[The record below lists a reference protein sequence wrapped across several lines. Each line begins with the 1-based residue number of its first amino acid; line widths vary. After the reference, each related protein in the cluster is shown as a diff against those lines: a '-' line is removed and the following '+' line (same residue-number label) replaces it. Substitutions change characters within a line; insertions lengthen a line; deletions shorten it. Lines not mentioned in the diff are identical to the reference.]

1 MKEFDRL
8 IEIVTTLRAPDGC
21 PWDRDQT
28 LYSLKD
34 KMIEEAYE
42 LLDAID
48 NKDIDNIHEELGD
61 LTLHIVM
68 HSLIAEEE
76 NLFTM
81 KDVLNRISDKMV
93 RRHPH
98 VFGDEDIS
106 KTEDVIKRWDEIKK
120 IEKKGKEKES
130 NSILDNV
137 PVSLPSLLKSA
148 KMQKIA
154 SKVGFDWKNINDV
167 IEKLE
172 EEIAELKSAIKNND
186 KENIEEEI
194 GDILFTTINISNHLK
209 ISPDNALRQTNNK
222 FYKRFNYIEKH
233 LQSIGKSFEECTLD
247 ELEEIYQI
255 GKKELKSK
263 E

>member
-8 IEIVTTLRAPDGC
+8 IEIVTTLRAPNGC
-21 PWDRDQT
+21 PWDRDQN

-68 HSLIAEEE
+68 HSLIAEED
-76 NLFTM
+76 NLFTI

-106 KTEDVIKRWDEIKK
+106 KTEDVLKRWDEIKK
-120 IEKKGKEKES
+120 IEKKGKVS

-167 IEKLE
+167 ISKLE
-172 EEIAELKSAIKNND
+172 EEIEELKSAIKNND

-194 GDILFTTINISNHLK
+194 GDILFATVNISNHLK
-209 ISPDNALRQTNNK
+209 ISPDNALRKTNNK

-233 LQSIGKSFEECTLD
+233 LKSIGKTFEECSLD

-263 E
+263 K

>member
-21 PWDRDQT
+21 PWDRDQN

-76 NLFTM
+76 NLFTI

-98 VFGDEDIS
+98 VFGDEDIT
-106 KTEDVIKRWDEIKK
+106 KTEDVVKRWDEIKK
-120 IEKKGKEKES
+120 IEKKGKVS

-137 PVSLPSLLKSA
+137 PVSLPSLLKSS

-154 SKVGFDWKNINDV
+154 SKVGFDWKDINDV
-167 IEKLE
+167 ILKLE
-172 EEIAELKSAIKNND
+172 EEIGELKSAIANQD

-194 GDILFTTINISNHLK
+194 GDILFATVNISNHLK

-233 LQSIGKSFEECTLD
+233 IQSIGKTFEECSLD

-255 GKKELKSK
+255 GKKELKTK
-263 E
+263 Q

>member
-21 PWDRDQT
+21 PWDRDQN

-76 NLFTM
+76 NLFTI

-98 VFGDEDIS
+98 VFGDEDIT
-106 KTEDVIKRWDEIKK
+106 KTEDVVKRWDEIKK
-120 IEKKGKEKES
+120 IEKKGKVS

-137 PVSLPSLLKSA
+137 PVSLPSLLKSS

-167 IEKLE
+167 ILKLE
-172 EEIAELKSAIKNND
+172 EEIGELKSAIANQD

-194 GDILFTTINISNHLK
+194 GDILFATVNISNHLK

-233 LQSIGKSFEECTLD
+233 IQSIGKTFEECSLD

-255 GKKELKSK
+255 GKKELKDK
-263 E
+263 

>member
-8 IEIVTTLRAPDGC
+8 IEIITTLRSPNGC
-21 PWDRDQT
+21 PWDREQN

-48 NKDIDNIHEELGD
+48 NKDIDNIREELGD

-68 HSLIAEEE
+68 HSLIAEED
-76 NLFTM
+76 NLFTI
-81 KDVLNRISDKMV
+81 KDVLNTVSDKMV
-93 RRHPH
+93 NRHPH
-98 VFGDEDIS
+98 VFGNETID

-120 IEKKGKEKES
+120 IEKKGKES

-137 PVSLPSLLKSA
+137 PASLPSLLKSS

-167 IEKLE
+167 LVKLE
-172 EEIAELKSAIKNND
+172 EEIAELKSAIINKD

-194 GDILFTTINISNHLK
+194 GDILFATVNLSNHLK

-233 LQSIGKSFEECTLD
+233 LNSVGKTFEECSLD

-255 GKKELKSK
+255 GKKELKLK

>member
-8 IEIVTTLRAPDGC
+8 IEIVKTLRAPDGC
-21 PWDRDQT
+21 PWDREQN

-61 LTLHIVM
+61 LTLHVVM

-76 NLFTM
+76 NLFTI

-98 VFGDEDIS
+98 VFGNEDIS

-137 PVSLPSLLKSA
+137 PVSLPSLLKSS

-154 SKVGFDWKNINDV
+154 SKVGFDWKDINDV
-167 IEKLE
+167 ILKLE
-172 EEIAELKSAIKNND
+172 EEIGELKSAIQNHD

-194 GDILFTTINISNHLK
+194 GDILFATVNISNHLK
-209 ISPDNALRQTNNK
+209 VSPDNALRQTNNK

-233 LQSIGKSFEECTLD
+233 LQSIGKTFEECSLD

-255 GKKELKSK
+255 GKKELKDK
-263 E
+263 

>member
-8 IEIVTTLRAPDGC
+8 IEIVKTLRAPDGC
-21 PWDRDQT
+21 PWDREQN

-61 LTLHIVM
+61 LTLHVVM

-76 NLFTM
+76 NLFTI

-98 VFGDEDIS
+98 VFGNEDIS

-154 SKVGFDWKNINDV
+154 SKVGFDWKDINDV
-167 IEKLE
+167 ILKLE
-172 EEIAELKSAIKNND
+172 EEIAELKSAINNQD

-194 GDILFTTINISNHLK
+194 GDILFATVNISNHLK
-209 ISPDNALRQTNNK
+209 VSPDNALRQTNNK

-233 LQSIGKSFEECTLD
+233 LQSIGKTFEECSLD

-255 GKKELKSK
+255 GKKELKDK
-263 E
+263 

>member
-8 IEIVTTLRAPDGC
+8 IEIVKTLRAPDGC
-21 PWDRDQT
+21 PWDREQN

-61 LTLHIVM
+61 LTLHVVM

-76 NLFTM
+76 NLFTI

-98 VFGDEDIS
+98 VFGNEDIS

-137 PVSLPSLLKSA
+137 PVSLPSLLKSS

-154 SKVGFDWKNINDV
+154 SKVGFDWKDINDV
-167 IEKLE
+167 ILKLE
-172 EEIAELKSAIKNND
+172 EEIGELKSAIANQD

-194 GDILFTTINISNHLK
+194 GDILFATVNISNHLK
-209 ISPDNALRQTNNK
+209 VSPDNALRQTNNK

-233 LQSIGKSFEECTLD
+233 LQSIGKTFEECSLD

-255 GKKELKSK
+255 GKKELKDK
-263 E
+263 

>member
-21 PWDRDQT
+21 PWDRDQN

-76 NLFTM
+76 NLFTI

-98 VFGDEDIS
+98 VFGDEDIT
-106 KTEDVIKRWDEIKK
+106 KTEDVVKRWDEIKK
-120 IEKKGKEKES
+120 IEKKGKVS

-137 PVSLPSLLKSA
+137 PVSLPSLLKSS

-167 IEKLE
+167 ILKLE
-172 EEIAELKSAIKNND
+172 EEIGELKSAIANQD

-194 GDILFTTINISNHLK
+194 GDILFATVNISNHLK

-233 LQSIGKSFEECTLD
+233 IQSIGKTFEECSLD

-255 GKKELKSK
+255 GKKELKTK
-263 E
+263 Q

>member
-8 IEIVTTLRAPDGC
+8 IEIVKTLRAPDGC
-21 PWDRDQT
+21 PWDREQN

-61 LTLHIVM
+61 LTLHVVM

-76 NLFTM
+76 NLFTI

-98 VFGDEDIS
+98 VFGNEDIS

-137 PVSLPSLLKSA
+137 PVSLPSLLKSS

-154 SKVGFDWKNINDV
+154 SKVGFDWKDINDV
-167 IEKLE
+167 ILKLE
-172 EEIAELKSAIKNND
+172 EEIGELKSAIQNND

-194 GDILFTTINISNHLK
+194 GDILFATVNISNHLK
-209 ISPDNALRQTNNK
+209 VSPDNALRQTNNK

-233 LQSIGKSFEECTLD
+233 LQSIGKTFEECSLD

-255 GKKELKSK
+255 GKKELKDK
-263 E
+263 

>member
-8 IEIVTTLRAPDGC
+8 IEIVKTLRAPDGC
-21 PWDRDQT
+21 PWDREQN

-61 LTLHIVM
+61 LTLHVVM

-76 NLFTM
+76 NLFTI

-98 VFGDEDIS
+98 VFGNEDIS

-137 PVSLPSLLKSA
+137 PVSLPSLLKSS

-154 SKVGFDWKNINDV
+154 SKVGFDWKDINDV
-167 IEKLE
+167 ILKLE
-172 EEIAELKSAIKNND
+172 EEIAELKSAIANQD

-194 GDILFTTINISNHLK
+194 GDILFATVNISNHLK
-209 ISPDNALRQTNNK
+209 VSPDNALRQTNNK

-233 LQSIGKSFEECTLD
+233 LQSIGKTFEECSLD

-255 GKKELKSK
+255 GKKELKDK
-263 E
+263 